1 MKRVSKFKEAG
12 RRVLWLSP
20 EEEAAVREAL
30 PPPLRPLFTVS
41 IHTGLRWSEQLALE
55 WKDADFLTGILSV
68 TRSKNGHGRQVPM
81 NSLVRSTLM
90 DVAAQRQRP
99 QDPAEPIFKA
109 VGRADRFFPPAVQ
122 RAGEALRKAGRDAS
136 RLSGYTWHSN
146 RHTFASRLVMAGVN
160 LRAVQELGGW
170 RTFSMV
176 ARYSHLAPEFLRE
189 AVERLVGTGSG
200 AVELSR
206 N

>member
-1 MKRVSKFKEAG
+1 MLRTGAPRAAG
-12 RRVLWLSP
+12 
-20 EEEAAVREAL
+20 L
-30 PPPLRPLFTVS
+30 PYSRLRPLFTVS

-68 TRSKNGHGRQVPM
+68 TRSKNGHSRQVPM

-122 RAGEALRKAGRDAS
+122 RAGEALHKAGRDVN

-146 RHTFASRLVMAGVN
+146 
-160 LRAVQELGGW
+160 
-170 RTFSMV
+170 
-176 ARYSHLAPEFLRE
+176 
-189 AVERLVGTGSG
+189 
-200 AVELSR
+200 
-206 N
+206 

>member
-1 MKRVSKFKEAG
+1 VS
-12 RRVLWLSP
+12 L
-20 EEEAAVREAL
+20 
-30 PPPLRPLFTVS
+30 
-41 IHTGLRWSEQLALE
+41 HTGLRWSEQLALE

-68 TRSKNGHGRQVPM
+68 TRSKNGHSRQVPM

-90 DVAAQRQRP
+90 DVAAQR
-99 QDPAEPIFKA
+99 
-109 VGRADRFFPPAVQ
+109 GRADRFFPPAVQ
-122 RAGEALRKAGRDAS
+122 QAGEALRKAGRDAS

-176 ARYSHLAPEFLRE
+176 GRYSHLAPEFLRE
-189 AVERLVGTGSG
+189 AVERLVWTGSG

>member
-1 MKRVSKFKEAG
+1 MPVG
-12 RRVLWLSP
+12 HVRRELRPDLPV
-20 EEEAAVREAL
+20 EAL
-30 PPPLRPLFTVS
+30 
-41 IHTGLRWSEQLALE
+41 G
-55 WKDADFLTGILSV
+55 AD
-68 TRSKNGHGRQVPM
+68 R
-81 NSLVRSTLM
+81 
-90 DVAAQRQRP
+90 
-99 QDPAEPIFKA
+99 
-109 VGRADRFFPPAVQ
+109 GRAWRDQ
-122 RAGEALRKAGRDAS
+122 RAAEALRKAGRDAN

-146 RHTFASRLVMAGVN
+146 RHTFAFRLVMAGVN

-200 AVELSR
+200 VVELSR

>member
-1 MKRVSKFKEAG
+1 VS
-12 RRVLWLSP
+12 L
-20 EEEAAVREAL
+20 
-30 PPPLRPLFTVS
+30 
-41 IHTGLRWSEQLALE
+41 HTGLRWSEQLALE

-68 TRSKNGHGRQVPM
+68 TRSKNGHSRQVPM

-90 DVAAQRQRP
+90 DAAAQRQRP
-99 QDPAEPIFKA
+99 QDPVEPIFKA
-109 VGRADRFFPPAVQ
+109 PGRADRFFPPAVQ
-122 RAGEALRKAGRDAS
+122 QAGEALRKAGRDAN

-176 ARYSHLAPEFLRE
+176 GRYSHLAPEFLRE